1 MNKNIL
7 IVSSE
12 CAPYQ
17 KLGGLA
23 DANADF
29 SKAYKNFFEN
39 DKISIVL
46 PMYGEKHQ
54 KKIIYK
60 NGFKIISTGEKFKY
74 CYGIHTAN
82 AEIYSVENPI
92 NGVPVTYIYSSDYSH
107 EKDIYHGDVFK
118 NSMSFSAALLNYLK
132 KYVKD
137 EDLPNIIHT
146 TDFPVFLKDF
156 NYKKLE
162 NIKLLHVIH
171 NAGED
176 YQCLKNTFPAA
187 LCIYNRNDFKPL
199 FKDKDFRKLCH
210 ILYKKYNPFK
220 MFTNIETECRYLS
233 QNHTF
238 LGKDKE
244 NHQILEILDIA
255 CQKLFNPNEI
265 ISYIFNP
272 MKKYIETV
280 DYWITDSN
288 TYYKELMEKE
298 YYSGTLYPALIKTKE
313 RSCAVMAG
321 IDPERFNPETSKNIE
336 YNFGINDYNDGKHKN
351 KEYLIDNL
359 SKNKLLDRTYDSKL
373 FSYDNPQFFGYLDN
387 IKDSTLI
394 FMSCRLDIFQK
405 GIDIAFDAIA
415 EVLNNNKNI
424 QFIFSTPKSL
434 QNELVQSF
442 TKYLASKKEYCG
454 RYVFIDSYVP
464 IERFFAGS
472 DLFLM
477 PSRFEP
483 CGFSQL
489 ISMRFGCIPV
499 VCATGGLNDTIT
511 DKFNGFK
518 TQHCYEESS
527 SSEEYIKK
535 LFEAINSITDKSKRN
550 ELILNALNYD
560 CSWDKTK
567 VAKYNDIYGKI
578 L

>member
-17 KLGGLA
+17 KFGGLA
-23 DANADF
+23 DANEDF
-29 SKAYKNFFEN
+29 SKAYKKFYEE
-39 DKISIVL
+39 DKISIIL
-46 PMYGEKHQ
+46 PLYGEKEA

-60 NGFKIISTGEKFKY
+60 NGFKLINTGKKFKY
-74 CYGIHTAN
+74 SFGIHTAN
-82 AEIYSVENPI
+82 AQIYTVENPI
-92 NGVPVTYIYSSDYSH
+92 NGIPVTYIYSSGYSG
-107 EKDIYHGDVFK
+107 EKDIYHGDIFK
-118 NSMSFSAALLNYLK
+118 NSMSFSSALLNYLK
-132 KYVKD
+132 IYVKD

-156 NYKKLE
+156 NCKKLE
-162 NIKLLHVIH
+162 NIKLFHVVH

-176 YQCLKNTFPAA
+176 YQCLKNTFPSA
-187 LCIYNRNDFKPL
+187 LCIYNKKDFKTL
-199 FKDKDFRKLCH
+199 FEDKDFRKLCH

-220 MFTNIETECRYLS
+220 MFTSIEKECQYLS
-233 QNHTF
+233 NNYVEIS
-238 LGKDKE
+238 KDKE
-244 NHQILEILDIA
+244 NHQILEILNIA
-255 CQKLFNPNEI
+255 CLNLFKQDEVKGYVFNPI
-265 ISYIFNP
+265 
-272 MKKYIETV
+272 KKHIGLV
-280 DYWITDSN
+280 DYWVTDSD

-298 YYSGTLYPALIKTKE
+298 YYSGMLYPALLKTKE
-313 RSCAVMAG
+313 KSCAIMAG

-336 YNFGINDYNDGKHKN
+336 YNFGINDYDTGKQKN

-359 SKNKLLDRTYDSKL
+359 SKNKLLNRTFDTKL
-373 FSYDNPQFFGYLDN
+373 FSYENPQFFGYLDN

-394 FMSCRLDIFQK
+394 FMSSRLDIFQK

-415 EVLNNNKNI
+415 KILDDNENI
-424 QFIFSTPKSL
+424 QFIFSSPNSL
-434 QNELVQSF
+434 QNDFIQSF
-442 TKYLASKKEYCG
+442 TKYLSSKEQYCG
-454 RYVFIDSYVP
+454 RYVFIDSYIP

-511 DKFNGFK
+511 DNFNGFK
-518 TQHCYEESS
+518 TKHCFEETSS
-527 SSEEYIKK
+527 SIEYIEK
-535 LFEAINSITDKSKRN
+535 LFEALNSITDKSKRN
-550 ELILNALNYD
+550 ELILNAMKYD
-560 CSWDKTK
+560 CSWDNTK
-567 VAKYNDIYGKI
+567 ITKYSNVYDKI